1 MVLSCWHGGKIT
13 HVLDSTIYYS
23 SGPSSQAFLLP
34 TLLQHLLLCEG
45 LTTQRTPGC
54 SLRLSAAAAV
64 AEECARTVTVLGRVF
79 HLGIYVVEKGD
90 GVQDAQRLCLD
101 GLHLIYARVYRGMD
115 CSEKA
120 AEHTR
125 LQL

>member
-45 LTTQRTPGC
+45 LTTQCTLGC
-54 SLRLSAAAAV
+54 SLRLSAAAA
-64 AEECARTVTVLGRVF
+64 AEECARTATVLGRVF

-90 GVQDAQRLCLD
+90 EVQDAQRLCLD
-101 GLHLIYARVYRGMD
+101 GLHLIYAWVYRGMD